1 MNKFVKKFCLLALT
15 PFVFCGCAPKEYPSG
30 LTMTA
35 RIIEISSY
43 IEIEIIKDD
52 YNSGI
57 LWVLVDN
64 LTPIKN
70 AEGKSIALRDLKAG
84 NKIEIVYNGQVM
96 LSYPGKIVAK
106 TITVLE

>member
-1 MNKFVKKFCLLALT
+1 MNKFIKRFCLLAIT
-15 PFVFCGCAPKEYPSG
+15 PFIFCGCAPKEYPSG

-35 RIIEISSY
+35 RITEISSY
-43 IEIEIIKDD
+43 IEVEIIKDE

-70 AEGKSIALRDLKAG
+70 AEGKSILLSDLKAG
-84 NKIEIVYNGQVM
+84 DKIEIIYSGQVM

-106 TITVLE
+106 AITVLE